1 MKRLLPS
8 PLLSLALAVLWVLLD
23 ASEGGG
29 SWLFGAILGVTV
41 PLLTASLRP
50 DRPSVSNP
58 QVVLHLIGVVIVDV
72 VSSAMQVARGV
83 LRSRADAPRSAFV
96 EIPLDL
102 HDVHGLATLALI
114 TTIVP
119 GKVWSELTLD
129 RRSVV
134 LHVFDVSDEAAFIA
148 HYKQRYERPLKEIFE

>member
-23 ASEGGG
+23 ASESGGT
-29 SWLFGAILGVTV
+29 WLFAAVIGLAV

-50 DRPSVSNP
+50 DRARLSNP
-58 QVVLHLIGVVIVDV
+58 RVVLRLVGVVIVDV
-72 VSSAMQVARGV
+72 VSAAIQVARGV
-83 LRSRADAPRSAFV
+83 LSSHAHAPRSAFV
-96 EIPLDL
+96 TIPLDL

-114 TTIVP
+114 TTVVP
-119 GKVWSELTLD
+119 GTVWSELTLD

-134 LHVFDVSDEAAFIA
+134 LHVFDVQDELAFIA